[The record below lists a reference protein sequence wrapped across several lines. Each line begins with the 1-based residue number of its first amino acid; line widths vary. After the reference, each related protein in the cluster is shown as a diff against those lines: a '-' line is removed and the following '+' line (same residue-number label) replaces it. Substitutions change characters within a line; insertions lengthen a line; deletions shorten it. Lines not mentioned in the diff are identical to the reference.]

1 MPALDNPERLAALR
15 YLDLLDPAK
24 DVAFDRLAR
33 LASHTLQVP
42 VALVSF
48 VSDHRQLLHGAA
60 GVPESVASSR
70 ELPLSHSFCQHVVT
84 SEAPLIIEDVR
95 SHPLVREN
103 LAISEFGVVAYA
115 GIPLRTKDGQI
126 LGSFCA
132 IDTQP
137 RRWTEQEIAL
147 LTDFAGAAI
156 SEIEL
161 RATVR
166 ATERARHEWLA
177 LLDSSGEGVYGIDL
191 AGRCTYI
198 NDAALTFFG
207 YEAEELLGQNMHAL
221 IHARHEDNS
230 PYSID
235 DCPIHQM
242 LQTGHAV
249 RLREEVMWHKSGMA
263 LPTLYSCSPVLKDGV
278 VAGGVVTVVDIGER
292 RRAAEWQQLLAETG
306 ASLAASL
313 DRDATL
319 AALTRLIVPRLAD
332 WCTID
337 LVDANGQLQRAA
349 FAHADPAREGLLRE
363 MGERYPPGGAAPSPI
378 LTVMHSGRPLL
389 RTDIAESELAA
400 WTHGDEHLRLVE
412 TLGLASGVVLP
423 LLARGHLLGVLSL
436 VRTGARRYHH
446 ADLAPIEELTRRCA
460 LALDN
465 ARLYQQ
471 AHEAVRLRDQFV
483 AIASHELRT
492 PVTSIRGYAQLL
504 ERQAAQGVLDTARA
518 SRHAGQIVVQ
528 ASRLAALIS
537 DLLDASRFQQGR
549 LDLSLEP
556 CDLTALAS
564 EALSAFRTAPERT
577 PQHTLRFVGPVPVI
591 GRWDRARLDQ
601 VLTNLLSNALKYS
614 PSGGEVCVEVRAVAD
629 ERSVLIVSDQ
639 GLGIPSA
646 EQAQLFQ
653 PFVRGALSHGQIGGT
668 GLGLYIVWQIVE
680 GHGGTIAVA
689 STPGV
694 GTTFTV
700 TLPLTSTDA

>member
-1 MPALDNPERLAALR
+1 MPALDNAERLAALR
-15 YLDLLDPAK
+15 YLDLFNPAK
-24 DVAFDRLAR
+24 DIAFDRLAR
-33 LASHTLQVP
+33 LATNTLHVP

-48 VSDHRQLLHGAA
+48 VSDQRQLLHGAA
-60 GVPESVASSR
+60 GVPETVASTR
-70 ELPLSHSFCQHVVT
+70 EMSLSHSFCQHVVT
-84 SEAPLIIEDVR
+84 TDAPLIIEDAR
-95 SHPLVREN
+95 DHPLVREN
-103 LAISEFGVVAYA
+103 LAIPDFGVVAYA
-115 GIPLRTKDGQI
+115 GIPLRSGDGQV

-132 IDTQP
+132 IDTRP
-137 RRWTEQEIAL
+137 HRWTAEELAA
-147 LTDFAGAAI
+147 LTDFAEAAM

-166 ATERARHEWLA
+166 ETERARHEWLA

-191 AGRCTYI
+191 AGCCTYV

-207 YEAEELLGQNMHAL
+207 YEAGELLGQNMHAL
-221 IHARHEDNS
+221 LHSRYEDGS
-230 PYSID
+230 SYPVD

-242 LQTGHAV
+242 LHTGLGV
-249 RLREEVMWHKSGMA
+249 RLREEVMWHKSGVA
-263 LPTLYSCSPVLKDGV
+263 LPTLYSCSPVMKDGV
-278 VAGGVVTVVDIGER
+278 VAGGVVTVVDIGEQ
-292 RRAAEWQQLLAETG
+292 RRAAEWQNLLAETG
-306 ASLAASL
+306 ATLAASL
-313 DRDATL
+313 DQDTTL

-337 LVDANGQLQRAA
+337 LVGDDGRLTRAA
-349 FAHADPAREGLLRE
+349 FAHADPAKAGLLRE
-363 MGERYPPGGAAPSPI
+363 MGERYPPAASAPSPL
-378 LTVMHSGRPLL
+378 LTVMRSGQPLL
-389 RTDIAESELAA
+389 QAEVSDTELVAM
-400 WTHGDEHLRLVE
+400 THGDEHLRLVE

-423 LLARGHLLGVLSL
+423 LLARGHMLGVLSL
-436 VRTGARRYHH
+436 VRTGTRRYQR

-471 AHEAVRLRDQFV
+471 AQEAVRLRDQFV

-504 ERQAAQGVLDTARA
+504 ERQAAQGTLDTARA

-549 LDLSLEP
+549 LDLNLEP

-564 EALSAFRTAPERT
+564 EALAAFRTAPERT
-577 PQHTLRFVGPVPVI
+577 PQHSLRFIGPLPVI

-614 PSGGEVCVEVRAVAD
+614 PTGGEVCVEVRATAD
-629 ERSVLIVSDQ
+629 GRAILLVSDQ
-639 GLGIPSA
+639 GLGIPPS
-646 EQAQLFQ
+646 EQARLFQ
-653 PFVRGALSHGQIGGT
+653 PFVRGGSSHGQIGGT
-668 GLGLYIVWQIVE
+668 GLGLYIVRQIVE
-680 GHGGTIAVA
+680 GHGGTIAVE
-689 STPGV
+689 STLGE

-700 TLPLTSTDA
+700 TLPLTLPAT